1 MSSKASSGAFRVLWL
16 GDARSLNQGSWGA
29 GDGLAYATSE
39 DGSPDAR
46 WLWNQ
51 PDPGPAAGLAS
62 AVNLAR
68 SDRTDQLG
76 RLLAPAGVR
85 YVVLLTSLAPE
96 ISGEQSPQLYP
107 VPADLAPALGRQLDL
122 EPVVSGTGITV
133 YANAAWIPERALVP
147 TTAVQ
152 ATAGA
157 ASPLGQPASTPG
169 SPVVA
174 GAVPVLAGPSA
185 ARTYRGPLARGT
197 VLTALAPAGRW
208 NLIGEDGTPA
218 TRSPSFGWAGSYR
231 VPAATT
237 GTLHFG
243 GGAVTPLS
251 LLYSILAW
259 LAAAAFLSVRRLGG
273 SWRRVRTG
281 RRRPRHDRDAT
292 PAGGA
297 AE

>member
-39 DGSPDAR
+39 DGSPAAR

-107 VPADLAPALGRQLDL
+107 VPANLAPALGRQLDL
-122 EPVVSGTGITV
+122 EPVVSGTGV
-133 YANAAWIPERALVP
+133 
-147 TTAVQ
+147 
-152 ATAGA
+152 
-157 ASPLGQPASTPG
+157 
-169 SPVVA
+169 
-174 GAVPVLAGPSA
+174 
-185 ARTYRGPLARGT
+185 
-197 VLTALAPAGRW
+197 
-208 NLIGEDGTPA
+208 
-218 TRSPSFGWAGSYR
+218 
-231 VPAATT
+231 
-237 GTLHFG
+237 
-243 GGAVTPLS
+243 
-251 LLYSILAW
+251 
-259 LAAAAFLSVRRLGG
+259 
-273 SWRRVRTG
+273 
-281 RRRPRHDRDAT
+281 
-292 PAGGA
+292 
-297 AE
+297 